1 MKSSECNPTFSWQQ
15 ASGVRASV
23 EACVSDNYQ
32 YFDFYNRVL
41 PKKINNRYTFI
52 QIEMDDE
59 ERGEMRGKHQK
70 FSILRHDWHNYL
82 SAASCI
88 YVIYI

>member
-1 MKSSECNPTFSWQQ
+1 
-15 ASGVRASV
+15 
-23 EACVSDNYQ
+23 
-32 YFDFYNRVL
+32 
-41 PKKINNRYTFI
+41 
-52 QIEMDDE
+52 MDDE

-88 YVIYI
+88 YDIYIGAGLNKTCLS